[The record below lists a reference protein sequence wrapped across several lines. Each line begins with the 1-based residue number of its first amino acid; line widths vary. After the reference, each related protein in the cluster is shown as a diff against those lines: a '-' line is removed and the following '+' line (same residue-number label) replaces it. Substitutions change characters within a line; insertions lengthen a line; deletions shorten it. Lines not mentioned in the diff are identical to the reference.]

1 LTLKS
6 GQFTYLAGHSGVGKS
21 TLLWTLARMHPLM
34 GGVLRLND
42 KSHRQVAI
50 ARWRSEIALLPQKPV
65 IIPGTVAD
73 NLLYPLHTFGI
84 QKERLNERHE
94 SLPNAEYLEKELH
107 NVGLHD
113 IRLER
118 DAGSLSG
125 GQQARLSLIRL
136 LLTQPQII
144 LADEPTTGVDKA
156 AAELVLDRLQRF
168 CEQGGAVLL
177 TSHVYAEQ
185 VNDAK
190 IVLEAQSI
198 KT

>member
-1 LTLKS
+1 MTLKS
-6 GQFTYLAGHSGVGKS
+6 GQFTYLAGRSGVGKS

-42 KSHRQVAI
+42 QSHRQIAI

-73 NLLYPLHTFGI
+73 NLLYPLQTFCI
-84 QKERLNERHE
+84 QKERLHERHE
-94 SLPNAEYLEKELH
+94 SLPNAETLEKELH
-107 NVGLHD
+107 SVGLDD

-118 DAGSLSG
+118 EAGSLSG

-144 LADEPTTGVDKA
+144 LADEPTAGVDKA
-156 AAELVLDRLQRF
+156 AAELVLERLQRF

-185 VNDAK
+185 ANEAK
-190 IVLEAQSI
+190 IVLEAQTI

>member
-1 LTLKS
+1 
-6 GQFTYLAGHSGVGKS
+6 
-21 TLLWTLARMHPLM
+21 M

-42 KSHRQVAI
+42 KLHKQVAV

-84 QKERLNERHE
+84 QKQRLHERQE
-94 SLPNAEYLEKELH
+94 SLPDAKSLEKQLH
-107 NVGLHD
+107 SVGLHEIKLD
-113 IRLER
+113 R

-125 GQQARLSLIRL
+125 GQQARLSLIRV
-136 LLTQPQII
+136 LLTKPQMI
-144 LADEPTTGVDKA
+144 LADEPMAGVDKA
-156 AAELVLDRLQRF
+156 AAELVLVRLQRF

-177 TSHVYAEQ
+177 SSHVYAEQ
-185 VNDAK
+185 VNQAK
-190 IVLEAQSI
+190 IVLEDQSI